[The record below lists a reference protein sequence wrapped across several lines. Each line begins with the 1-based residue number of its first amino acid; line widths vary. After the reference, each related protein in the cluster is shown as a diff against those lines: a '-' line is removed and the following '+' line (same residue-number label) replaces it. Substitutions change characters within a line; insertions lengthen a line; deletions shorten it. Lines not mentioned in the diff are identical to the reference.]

1 MKKKL
6 ILIIFIFFI
15 SKNVFTLEVTCQFEE
30 VYMDGSNQQGI
41 FYFDNN
47 KLRYQYD
54 SPLLFTLI
62 YDNFELHAVQN
73 NNTNIHQL
81 VIDQYNIVKLLKD
94 ISSDYPNFKK
104 NYISSNQEVI
114 VETNK
119 TKNFI
124 KRLAFKSDKLN
135 LSIYFQDCQF
145 GGINPKLFSHKNF
158 VQYK

>member
-1 MKKKL
+1 MKKNL
-6 ILIIFIFFI
+6 IFIIFIFLI
-15 SKNVFTLEVTCQFEE
+15 SKNIFSLEVTCQFEE
-30 VYMDGSNQQGI
+30 VYMDGSNHQGI
-41 FYFDNN
+41 FFFENN

-54 SPLLFTLI
+54 SPQLYTLI

-73 NNTNIHQL
+73 NNTNIHQI
-81 VIDQYNIVKLLKD
+81 VIDQYNIVKSLKD

-104 NYISSNQEVI
+104 NYIFSNQEVI

-124 KRLAFKSDKLN
+124 KRLVFKSDQLN

-145 GGINPKLFSHKNF
+145 GDINAKLFSHKNF
-158 VQYK
+158 VKY

>member
-41 FYFDNN
+41 FFLDNN

-54 SPLLFTLI
+54 SPQLYTLI

-81 VIDQYNIVKLLKD
+81 VIDQYNIVKSLKD

-104 NYISSNQEVI
+104 NYIFSNQEVI

-124 KRLAFKSDKLN
+124 KRLVFKSDQLN

-145 GGINPKLFSHKNF
+145 GDINAKLFSHKNF
-158 VQYK
+158 VKY

>member
-54 SPLLFTLI
+54 SPHLYTLI
-62 YDNFELHAVQN
+62 YDNFELHAVKN

-81 VIDQYNIVKLLKD
+81 VIDQYNIVKSLKD
-94 ISSDYPNFKK
+94 ISSDYPNFNK
-104 NYISSNQEVI
+104 NYIFSNQEVI

-119 TKNFI
+119 TENFI
-124 KRLAFKSDKLN
+124 KRLAFKSDELN

-145 GGINPKLFSHKNF
+145 GDINPKLFSHKNF
-158 VQYK
+158 VHY

>member
-6 ILIIFIFFI
+6 ILIIFLFLL

-41 FYFDNN
+41 FFLDNN

-54 SPLLFTLI
+54 SSQLFTLI

-73 NNTNIHQL
+73 NNTNIHQI
-81 VIDQYNIVKLLKD
+81 VIDQYNIVKSLKD

-104 NYISSNQEVI
+104 NYIFANQEVI

-124 KRLAFKSDKLN
+124 KRLVFKSDQLN

-145 GGINPKLFSHKNF
+145 GDINAKLFSHKNF
-158 VQYK
+158 VQY

>member
-1 MKKKL
+1 MKKKF

-15 SKNVFTLEVTCQFEE
+15 SKNVFTLEVSCQFEE

-41 FYFDNN
+41 FYYDNN

-54 SPLLFTLI
+54 SPLLYTLI
-62 YDNFELHAVQN
+62 YDNFELHAVKN

-81 VIDQYNIVKLLKD
+81 VIDQYNIVKSLKD
-94 ISSDYPNFKK
+94 ISSDYPNFNK
-104 NYISSNQEVI
+104 NYIFSNQEVI

-124 KRLAFKSDKLN
+124 KRLAFKSDQVN

-145 GGINPKLFSHKNF
+145 GNINPKLFSYKNF
-158 VQYK
+158 VQY

>member
-6 ILIIFIFFI
+6 ISIIFIFFI
-15 SKNVFTLEVTCQFEE
+15 SKNIFSLEVTCQFEE
-30 VYMDGSNQQGI
+30 VYMDGSKQQGI
-41 FYFDNN
+41 FFLDNN

-54 SPLLFTLI
+54 SSQLYTLI

-81 VIDQYNIVKLLKD
+81 VIDQYNIVKSLKD

-104 NYISSNQEVI
+104 NYIFSNQEVI

-119 TKNFI
+119 IKNFI
-124 KRLAFKSDKLN
+124 KRLAFKSDQLN
-135 LSIYFQDCQF
+135 LSIYFHDCQF
-145 GGINPKLFSHKNF
+145 GDINAKLFSHKNF
-158 VQYK
+158 VKY

>member
-1 MKKKL
+1 MKKKF

-41 FYFDNN
+41 FFFDNN
-47 KLRYQYD
+47 KLRYQYN
-54 SPLLFTLI
+54 SPLLYTLI

-73 NNTNIHQL
+73 KNTNINQL
-81 VIDQYNIVKLLKD
+81 VIDQYNIIKSLKN
-94 ISSDYPNFKK
+94 ISNDYPNFDKK
-104 NYISSNQEVI
+104 YIFSSQEVI

-124 KRLAFKSDKLN
+124 KRLAFKSDRLN
-135 LSIYFQDCQF
+135 LSIYFQDCNF
-145 GGINPKLFSHKNF
+145 GNINPKLFSHKNF
-158 VQYK
+158 VQY

>member
-6 ILIIFIFFI
+6 LLIIFIFFI

-41 FYFDNN
+41 FFLDNN

-54 SPLLFTLI
+54 SSQLYTLI

-81 VIDQYNIVKLLKD
+81 VIDQNNIVKSLKD

-104 NYISSNQEVI
+104 NYIFSNQEVI

-119 TKNFI
+119 IKNFI
-124 KRLAFKSDKLN
+124 KRLAFKSDQLN

-145 GGINPKLFSHKNF
+145 GEINPKLFSYKNF
-158 VQYK
+158 VKY

>member
-1 MKKKL
+1 MKKNL
-6 ILIIFIFFI
+6 IFLIFIFFI
-15 SKNVFTLEVTCQFEE
+15 SKNVSSLEVTCQFEE

-41 FYFDNN
+41 FFFDNN

-54 SPLLFTLI
+54 SPLLYTLI
-62 YDNFELHAVQN
+62 YDKFELYAVQN

-81 VIDQYNIVKLLKD
+81 VIDQYNIVKSLKD

-104 NYISSNQEVI
+104 KYMFANQEVI

-119 TKNFI
+119 IKNFI
-124 KRLAFKSDKLN
+124 KRLAFKSDQLN

-145 GGINPKLFSHKNF
+145 GNINPKLFSHNNF
-158 VQYK
+158 VKY

>member
-6 ILIIFIFFI
+6 ILIIFLFLI

-30 VYMDGSNQQGI
+30 VYMDGSNHQGI
-41 FYFDNN
+41 FFLDNN

-54 SPLLFTLI
+54 SPQLFTLI

-73 NNTNIHQL
+73 SNTNIHQL
-81 VIDQYNIVKLLKD
+81 VIDQYNIVKSLKD

-104 NYISSNQEVI
+104 NYIFSNQEVI
-114 VETNK
+114 VETNII
-119 TKNFI
+119 KNFI
-124 KRLAFKSDKLN
+124 KRLAFKSDQLN

-145 GGINPKLFSHKNF
+145 GDINPKLFSHKNF
-158 VQYK
+158 VQY

>member
-6 ILIIFIFFI
+6 IYIISIFLI
-15 SKNVFTLEVTCQFEE
+15 SKNVFTLEVTCKFEE

-41 FYFDNN
+41 FFFDNN

-54 SPLLFTLI
+54 NPLLYTLI
-62 YDNFELHAVQN
+62 YDNFELNAVQN

-81 VIDQYNIVKLLKD
+81 VIDQFNIVKSLKD
-94 ISSDYPNFKK
+94 ISSDYPNFNK
-104 NYISSNQEVI
+104 NYIFPNQKVI

-124 KRLAFKSDKLN
+124 KRLAFKSDQLN

-145 GGINPKLFSHKNF
+145 GDINPKLFSHKNF
-158 VQYK
+158 VQY

>member
-1 MKKKL
+1 MKKNL
-6 ILIIFIFFI
+6 IFIFFIFFI
-15 SKNVFTLEVTCQFEE
+15 SKTVFSLEVTCQFEE

-41 FYFDNN
+41 FFFDNN
-47 KLRYQYD
+47 KLRYQYN
-54 SPLLFTLI
+54 SPQLYTLI

-81 VIDQYNIVKLLKD
+81 VIDKVNIITSIKD

-104 NYISSNQEVI
+104 NYIFANQEVI

-124 KRLAFKSDKLN
+124 KRLAFKSDQLN

-145 GGINPKLFSHKNF
+145 GNINPKLFSHKNF
-158 VQYK
+158 VKY

>member
-6 ILIIFIFFI
+6 ILIIFLFLL

-41 FYFDNN
+41 FFLDNN

-54 SPLLFTLI
+54 SPQLYTLI

-73 NNTNIHQL
+73 NNTNIHQI
-81 VIDQYNIVKLLKD
+81 VIDQYNIVKSLKD

-104 NYISSNQEVI
+104 NYIFANQEVI

-124 KRLAFKSDKLN
+124 KRLVFKSDQLN

-145 GGINPKLFSHKNF
+145 GDINAKLFSHKNF
-158 VQYK
+158 VKY

>member
-6 ILIIFIFFI
+6 NLIIFIFFI
-15 SKNVFTLEVTCQFEE
+15 SKNIFSLEVTCQFEE

-41 FYFDNN
+41 FFLDNN

-54 SPLLFTLI
+54 SPLLYTLI

-81 VIDQYNIVKLLKD
+81 VIDQYNIVKSLKD

-104 NYISSNQEVI
+104 NYIFSNQEVI

-119 TKNFI
+119 IKNFI
-124 KRLAFKSDKLN
+124 KRLAFKSDQLN

-145 GGINPKLFSHKNF
+145 GDINAKLFSHKNF
-158 VQYK
+158 VKY

>member
-6 ILIIFIFFI
+6 ISIIFIFFI
-15 SKNVFTLEVTCQFEE
+15 SKNIFSLEVTCQFEE
-30 VYMDGSNQQGI
+30 VYMDGSKQQGI
-41 FYFDNN
+41 FFLDNN

-54 SPLLFTLI
+54 SSQLYTLI

-73 NNTNIHQL
+73 NNTNIHQI
-81 VIDQYNIVKLLKD
+81 VIDQYNIVKSLKD

-104 NYISSNQEVI
+104 NYIFSNQEVI

-119 TKNFI
+119 IKNFI
-124 KRLAFKSDKLN
+124 KRLAFKSDQLN

-145 GGINPKLFSHKNF
+145 GDINAKLFSHKNF
-158 VQYK
+158 VKY

>member
-6 ILIIFIFFI
+6 LLIIFIFFI

-41 FYFDNN
+41 FFLSNN

-54 SPLLFTLI
+54 SPQLYTLI

-81 VIDQYNIVKLLKD
+81 VIDQYNIVKSLKD

-104 NYISSNQEVI
+104 NYIFSNQEVI

-124 KRLAFKSDKLN
+124 KRLVFKSDQLN

-145 GGINPKLFSHKNF
+145 GDINAKLFSHKNF
-158 VQYK
+158 VQY

>member
-1 MKKKL
+1 MKEKL
-6 ILIIFIFFI
+6 IFLIFIFFI

-30 VYMDGSNQQGI
+30 VYMDGSNQQGT
-41 FYFDNN
+41 FFFDNN

-54 SPLLFTLI
+54 SSLLYTLI
-62 YDNFELHAVQN
+62 YDNFELHAVKN

-81 VIDQYNIVKLLKD
+81 VIDQYNIVKSLKD
-94 ISSDYPNFKK
+94 ISSDYPNFNK
-104 NYISSNQEVI
+104 NYIFSNQEVI

-124 KRLAFKSDKLN
+124 KRLAFKSDQVN

-145 GGINPKLFSHKNF
+145 GNINPKLFSYKNF
-158 VQYK
+158 VQY

>member
-41 FYFDNN
+41 FFLDNN

-54 SPLLFTLI
+54 SPQLYTLI

-81 VIDQYNIVKLLKD
+81 VIDQYNIVKSLKD

-104 NYISSNQEVI
+104 NYIFSNQEVI

-124 KRLAFKSDKLN
+124 KRLVFKSDQLN

-145 GGINPKLFSHKNF
+145 GDINAKLFSHKNF
-158 VQYK
+158 VQY